1 MFAKETNEDSLTLDN
16 FFQITKKDS
25 LTLKKQRKDSEAT
38 RRQRKHSTQLSI
50 FGWLNQAHT
59 NQKSPMYHPP
69 LPRLSLDK
77 CLLLKVFSYL
87 RLSELGIAAQV
98 CSYFLSCYRSL
109 WNDKDYFCQLETDK
123 LTTQELGK
131 IIEKATRLDHIRQ
144 LKHLYSGKNINYC
157 REKYAPKYTESR

>member
-1 MFAKETNEDSLTLDN
+1 MAS
-16 FFQITKKDS
+16 
-25 LTLKKQRKDSEAT
+25 
-38 RRQRKHSTQLSI
+38 
-50 FGWLNQAHT
+50 
-59 NQKSPMYHPP
+59 
-69 LPRLSLDK
+69 
-77 CLLLKVFSYL
+77 
-87 RLSELGIAAQV
+87 QV

-157 REKYAPKYTESR
+157 REKYRLKIVRIKIKVGEGSLNTGGMLEVFSVIPKNVRSGSTFIMDSHVLEIVNSSFRSLKVV